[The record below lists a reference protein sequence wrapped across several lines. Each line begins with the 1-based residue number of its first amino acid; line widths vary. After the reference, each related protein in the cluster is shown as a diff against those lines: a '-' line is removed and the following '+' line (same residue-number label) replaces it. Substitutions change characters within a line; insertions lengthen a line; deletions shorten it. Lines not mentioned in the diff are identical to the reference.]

1 MIFTNAYLITNDDDE
16 EGIISLG
23 TFLSRGD
30 TLIIHMHNLTFSLF
44 LKDRYGHFSHL
55 DIVACRYFHFKVY
68 NFTLW

>member
-30 TLIIHMHNLTFSLF
+30 TEWVKCPN
-44 LKDRYGHFSHL
+44 K
-55 DIVACRYFHFKVY
+55 
-68 NFTLW
+68 

>member
-30 TLIIHMHNLTFSLF
+30 RVSYTEM
-44 LKDRYGHFSHL
+44 K
-55 DIVACRYFHFKVY
+55 
-68 NFTLW
+68 